1 MKKLFYLLI
10 LSLLLTACQQEE
22 TRPEVFQVYFPNAS
36 LAADPNSCE
45 EVFPVE
51 RLFLAGTE
59 SDEAKL
65 EAAIAELLKGP
76 TFFEESDQEYSSFFS
91 VETEGYF
98 IGAKIDDGIAYIN
111 FKDFREVIPNASSS
125 CGSTQLLAALDH
137 TALQFED
144 VENAIYAFDGSTKDF
159 YEWLQMA
166 APEESFMN

>member
-1 MKKLFYLLI
+1 MKKLFSLLI

-22 TRPEVFQVYFPNAS
+22 AKPEAFRVYFPNAS

-65 EAAIAELLKGP
+65 EAAITELLKGP

-91 VETEGYF
+91 VETQGYL
-98 IGAKIDDGIAYIN
+98 IDANIEDKIAYIN
-111 FKDFREVIPNASSS
+111 FKDFREIIPNASSS
-125 CGSTQLLAALDH
+125 CGSTQLLAALNH

-144 VENAIYAFDGSTKDF
+144 VERAIYAFDGSAKDF
-159 YEWLQMA
+159 YEWLQMS
-166 APEESFMN
+166 APEESFLN